1 MYYWINAFLEIEE
14 STLNVSWR
22 EDLKRSGNYFESK
35 EKAIEK
41 RNEIRRI
48 LNEA

>member
-1 MYYWINAFLEIEE
+1 MEVEE
-14 STLNVSWR
+14 SVLEVSWKF
-22 EDLKRSGNYFESK
+22 DLMRVGNYFENK